1 MARGG
6 RKTPPPPNR
15 TPIVTRSRSQD
26 NIPPQTTTTSTEDP
40 QITVE
45 PATPN
50 PTGGDFQEIVRQS
63 LIRTH
68 SALASLRRPNRPWGQ
83 PLDFSDIREQL
94 GDIDLTV
101 NPTDPNTNPAAGGSG
116 IPPSPP
122 PSSPSSSGGDSSS
135 DEGKSPSRPSTP
147 TTPMENQNNP
157 ARPWLDQDV
166 VAVPGDQHPLPKHP
180 EKWLPKF
187 DPDSKQIAEDHIK
200 KFMLA
205 IRLRNVEHEDVV
217 CRLFP
222 YTFEGNASTWY
233 FAQQPHTIVSW
244 EKFESCFLEKFG
256 DGKPPEVLVMDLSNL
271 KMNAKEKVKDFNQRF
286 LTLKNRIPADSMP
299 AESLVIAYYTKA
311 LHQSI
316 AIWVKRSKKATLL
329 EAFEEATQIEK
340 DILSLKDSSSSETET
355 VSSSKKKIEI
365 LPRPTQNKT
374 QPENSDLENLTK
386 VVQKLSNQVID
397 LKRSTEEAS
406 SSKGP
411 YKPPFRKP
419 FPPNRPNLNPE
430 GLNLESLQCA
440 LQTILGAQDDLI
452 PPDIPQEEVEQETT
466 QEEESSPN
474 IFGHFS
480 DSIFQANF
488 ETVHPYNTRSK
499 TINKPPAENT
509 TTLPPKPSKS
519 VETKQSNAS
528 PKLDY
533 DVVEDLKKLRANI
546 SIYELLKF
554 PFLLQKMLQ
563 NILDNGKNGNSNG
576 NKVVQ
581 SKVPQKTST
590 KNNPDPQDKGSLP
603 VPPVNNVNS
612 VNNANNVDKVAL
624 ENASKK
630 PQATTLNTR
639 KNVPPFLLTFKIFNR
654 NVHNCMVDSGASS
667 NVMPWSVC
675 QKINAEVEPSS
686 LKIIQLDRTDVKV
699 IGELKNV
706 LIRLSSNPKVH
717 QVIDIIVVDI
727 PEVYGMFLSRDWS
740 EQLHGYFAT
749 DWSHL
754 WLPENGKPNKIRVN
768 RERYLKFTVTDL
780 NDPNEPYTPP
790 ADSPEVQG
798 MDTFFGNFMAEI
810 SPIKDP
816 EQQSEILACT
826 QPTASIQQSG
836 EPDKNQIWSLYFDG
850 SKSKEGA
857 GAGCII
863 IDPAGNKTL
872 LACRL
877 EFECTNNI
885 AEYEALLQGLRKAL
899 DMNIQNLVVFG
910 DSEIVVRQVR
920 NSIHCLTPHLK
931 CYQSEVWS
939 LINKFSAFN
948 INSIPRS
955 NNTEADLLA
964 NVASKLLPAEGLSPN
979 AFSVE
984 LLFRPSVPDN
994 ITNWRVFDDD
1004 QQIINFLHM
1013 EETFQGAV
1021 IDEQTHDDNLHDFT
1035 VIPNP
1040 KSPEALSDMV
1050 NSLPKSVVRLEKF
1063 YDFEDK
1069 FKKTVNCKTNSSS
1082 LSYEKV
1088 NLGTSENPQC
1098 INLGLGCSKQEKVAF
1113 VKLFKEFKDVFAWTY
1128 DDLKTF
1134 DPNIIQHVIPMKPQ
1148 TFPFQQKLRKMHPK
1162 LEPTV
1167 QKELNKL
1174 LSAKIIFPVRHTQ
1187 WVSNLVPVWKKN
1199 GEIRLCVDFRNLNKA
1214 SDKDNYPVPPM
1225 EQILQQ
1231 VSGSERL
1238 SLLDGF
1244 SGYNQ
1249 VLMSPSDQLKTTFRT
1264 PWGTYAYR
1272 KMPFGLINAGATFHR
1287 AMDISFRGLINHS
1300 IVVYLDDVTVYSKNK
1315 NDHLAHLRAVLLR
1328 CRKYSISLN
1337 PKKSIFVVEQGKLL
1351 GFIVSSDGMIIDPE
1365 RTQVIAKLP
1374 PPTSKKSM
1382 QSFLGQINFVRR
1394 FVPSFS
1400 EMVRPLQNLIKK
1412 DTQYRWGPTE
1422 NQAFNIIKKAIIEAP
1437 SLMSHD
1443 FSQDFTLYTFA
1454 SDRSYATVLTQKNAE
1469 NNEVPIA
1476 FMSSAF
1482 KGAELNYPAV
1492 DQQAYAIFKEVKH
1505 FRSYLLKSRTKVI
1518 VPYPAVRNLLVKKE
1532 LGEKRANWVTS
1543 LQEYDLE
1550 ITPAQIVRGQ
1560 GLCKLVVDSETE
1572 QQEVSDTSDLE
1583 QCDQSLICCTQ
1594 NLVSPWYENIRNCLQ
1609 HGSAPRHLDPAKRMD
1624 LRLKSASFH
1633 LVNGILFRQNFDGV
1647 LMHCLEKDEA
1657 ERVFLEL
1664 HVGEAGGHFGGDT
1677 TAHNI
1682 LRVGYY

>member
-1 MARGG
+1 
-6 RKTPPPPNR
+6 
-15 TPIVTRSRSQD
+15 
-26 NIPPQTTTTSTEDP
+26 
-40 QITVE
+40 
-45 PATPN
+45 
-50 PTGGDFQEIVRQS
+50 
-63 LIRTH
+63 
-68 SALASLRRPNRPWGQ
+68 
-83 PLDFSDIREQL
+83 
-94 GDIDLTV
+94 
-101 NPTDPNTNPAAGGSG
+101 
-116 IPPSPP
+116 
-122 PSSPSSSGGDSSS
+122 
-135 DEGKSPSRPSTP
+135 
-147 TTPMENQNNP
+147 MENQNNP

-166 VAVPGDQHPLPKHP
+166 VAVPGAQHPLPKHP

-256 DGKPPEVLVMDLSNL
+256 DGKPPEVLVMDLSSL
-271 KMNAKEKVKDFNQRF
+271 KMNPKEKVKDFNQRF

-299 AESLVIAYYTKA
+299 AESLIIAYYTKA

-329 EAFEEATQIEK
+329 EAFEEASQIEK
-340 DILSLKDSSSSETET
+340 DILSLKDSSSNETET
-355 VSSSKKKIEI
+355 SSSSKKKIEI
-365 LPRPTQNKT
+365 LPRPTQSKT

-419 FPPNRPNLNPE
+419 FPTNRPNPNPE

-440 LQTILGAQDDLI
+440 LQTILEAQDNLM
-452 PPDIPQEEVEQETT
+452 PPEIPQEVVEQETV

-480 DSIFQANF
+480 DNIFQANF

-499 TINKPPAENT
+499 TTNKPSTENT
-509 TTLPPKPSKS
+509 TTSPPKPSKS
-519 VETKQSNAS
+519 AETKQSNVN
-528 PKLDY
+528 PNLDY

-563 NILDNGKNGNSNG
+563 NISENGKNGNSSG

-603 VPPVNNVNS
+603 VVPVNNVNN
-612 VNNANNVDKVAL
+612 VNNVDKVAL
-624 ENASKK
+624 EIASKK
-630 PQATTLNTR
+630 PQATTLSTR
-639 KNVPPFLLTFKIFNR
+639 KNVPPFLLTFEIFNR

-675 QKINAEVEPSS
+675 QKINAEVEPST
-686 LKIIQLDRTDVKV
+686 LKIIQLDRTNVKV

-727 PEVYGMFLSRDWS
+727 PEVYGLFLSRDWS

-780 NDPNEPYTPP
+780 NDPNEPYTPS

-798 MDTFFGNFMAEI
+798 MDTFFGNFMAEA
-810 SPIKDP
+810 SPIINP
-816 EQQSEILACT
+816 EQQSEIVAYM
-826 QPTASIQQSG
+826 QPTASMQQSHV
-836 EPDKNQIWSLYFDG
+836 PDGNQIWSLYFDG

-872 LACRL
+872 MACRL
-877 EFECTNNI
+877 EFECTNNT

-920 NSIHCLTPHLK
+920 DSIHCLSPHLK
-931 CYQSEVWS
+931 SYQSEVWS
-939 LINKFSAFN
+939 LMNKFSAFN
-948 INSIPRS
+948 INSIPRL
-955 NNTEADLLA
+955 NNAEADLLA
-964 NVASKLLPAEGLSPN
+964 NVASKLLPAEGLSPD

-1021 IDEQTHDDNLHDFT
+1021 IDERTHDDNLHDFT
-1035 VIPNP
+1035 VIPDP

-1050 NSLPKSVVRLEKF
+1050 NSIPKSIVRLEKF

-1098 INLGLGCSKQEKVAF
+1098 INLGLGCSRQEKAAF

-1148 TFPFQQKLRKMHPK
+1148 TLPFQQKLRKMHPK

-1187 WVSNLVPVWKKN
+1187 WVSNLVPVRKKN
-1199 GEIRLCVDFRNLNKA
+1199 GEIDFA
-1214 SDKDNYPVPPM
+1214 SIS
-1225 EQILQQ
+1225 ETSI
-1231 VSGSERL
+1231 ERL
-1238 SLLDGF
+1238 TKTIILSHPWNRSFNRYLVPRGYLYWMVSL
-1244 SGYNQ
+1244 
-1249 VLMSPSDQLKTTFRT
+1249 
-1264 PWGTYAYR
+1264 
-1272 KMPFGLINAGATFHR
+1272 
-1287 AMDISFRGLINHS
+1287 
-1300 IVVYLDDVTVYSKNK
+1300 
-1315 NDHLAHLRAVLLR
+1315 
-1328 CRKYSISLN
+1328 
-1337 PKKSIFVVEQGKLL
+1337 
-1351 GFIVSSDGMIIDPE
+1351 
-1365 RTQVIAKLP
+1365 
-1374 PPTSKKSM
+1374 
-1382 QSFLGQINFVRR
+1382 
-1394 FVPSFS
+1394 
-1400 EMVRPLQNLIKK
+1400 
-1412 DTQYRWGPTE
+1412 
-1422 NQAFNIIKKAIIEAP
+1422 
-1437 SLMSHD
+1437 
-1443 FSQDFTLYTFA
+1443 
-1454 SDRSYATVLTQKNAE
+1454 
-1469 NNEVPIA
+1469 
-1476 FMSSAF
+1476 
-1482 KGAELNYPAV
+1482 
-1492 DQQAYAIFKEVKH
+1492 
-1505 FRSYLLKSRTKVI
+1505 
-1518 VPYPAVRNLLVKKE
+1518 
-1532 LGEKRANWVTS
+1532 
-1543 LQEYDLE
+1543 
-1550 ITPAQIVRGQ
+1550 
-1560 GLCKLVVDSETE
+1560 
-1572 QQEVSDTSDLE
+1572 
-1583 QCDQSLICCTQ
+1583 
-1594 NLVSPWYENIRNCLQ
+1594 
-1609 HGSAPRHLDPAKRMD
+1609 
-1624 LRLKSASFH
+1624 
-1633 LVNGILFRQNFDGV
+1633 
-1647 LMHCLEKDEA
+1647 
-1657 ERVFLEL
+1657 
-1664 HVGEAGGHFGGDT
+1664 DT
-1677 TAHNI
+1677 TKS
-1682 LRVGYY
+1682 

>member
-1 MARGG
+1 
-6 RKTPPPPNR
+6 
-15 TPIVTRSRSQD
+15 
-26 NIPPQTTTTSTEDP
+26 
-40 QITVE
+40 
-45 PATPN
+45 
-50 PTGGDFQEIVRQS
+50 
-63 LIRTH
+63 LY
-68 SALASLRRPNRPWGQ
+68 
-83 PLDFSDIREQL
+83 FS
-94 GDIDLTV
+94 
-101 NPTDPNTNPAAGGSG
+101 
-116 IPPSPP
+116 
-122 PSSPSSSGGDSSS
+122 
-135 DEGKSPSRPSTP
+135 
-147 TTPMENQNNP
+147 
-157 ARPWLDQDV
+157 
-166 VAVPGDQHPLPKHP
+166 
-180 EKWLPKF
+180 
-187 DPDSKQIAEDHIK
+187 
-200 KFMLA
+200 
-205 IRLRNVEHEDVV
+205 
-217 CRLFP
+217 
-222 YTFEGNASTWY
+222 
-233 FAQQPHTIVSW
+233 QQPRTIASW
-244 EKFESCFLEKFG
+244 EKFESIFLEKFR

-340 DILSLKDSSSSETET
+340 DILSLKDSSSNETET
-355 VSSSKKKIEI
+355 ISSSKKKIEI
-365 LPRPTQNKT
+365 LPRPTQNKS
-374 QPENSDLENLTK
+374 QPKNSDLENLTK
-386 VVQKLSNQVID
+386 VVQKLSNQVVD

-411 YKPPFRKP
+411 YKPPFQKP
-419 FPPNRPNLNPE
+419 FQTSRPNPNPE
-430 GLNLESLQCA
+430 GMNLESLQYA
-440 LQTILGAQDDLI
+440 LQSILGAQDDLI
-452 PPDIPQEEVEQETT
+452 PPDFPQEEVEQETT

-474 IFGHFS
+474 IFSHLS

-499 TINKPPAENT
+499 TANKLPADNT
-509 TTLPPKPSKS
+509 TTLPSKPSKS

-563 NILDNGKNGNSNG
+563 NILDNDKNGNSNG
-576 NKVVQ
+576 SKVVQ

-590 KNNPDPQDKGSLP
+590 KDNLGSHDKGSLP
-603 VPPVNNVNS
+603 VPNVNNVNNNVSS
-612 VNNANNVDKVAL
+612 VNNPDKVVA

-754 WLPENGKPNKIRVN
+754 WLPEKGKPNKIRVN

-798 MDTFFGNFMAEI
+798 MDTYFENFMAEV
-810 SPIKDP
+810 SPIDDSQ
-816 EQQSEILACT
+816 QQSEILAYT
-826 QPTASIQQSG
+826 QPTASIQQSC
-836 EPDKNQIWSLYFDG
+836 EPEENQIWSLYFDS

-857 GAGCII
+857 SAGCII

-877 EFECTNNI
+877 EFECTNNV

-899 DMNIQNLVVFG
+899 DMHIQNLVVFG

-939 LINKFSAFN
+939 LINKFFAFN
-948 INSIPRS
+948 INSVPRS
-955 NNTEADLLA
+955 SNAEADLLA

-979 AFSVE
+979 AFSVK

-1021 IDEQTHDDNLHDFT
+1021 IDEQTHDDNLHDFM

-1040 KSPEALSDMV
+1040 KPPETQSDMV

-1063 YDFEDK
+1063 YDFKDK

-1098 INLGLGCSKQEKVAF
+1098 INLGLGCSKQEKYAF
-1113 VKLFKEFKDVFAWTY
+1113 VKLFK
-1128 DDLKTF
+1128 
-1134 DPNIIQHVIPMKPQ
+1134 
-1148 TFPFQQKLRKMHPK
+1148 
-1162 LEPTV
+1162 
-1167 QKELNKL
+1167 
-1174 LSAKIIFPVRHTQ
+1174 
-1187 WVSNLVPVWKKN
+1187 
-1199 GEIRLCVDFRNLNKA
+1199 
-1214 SDKDNYPVPPM
+1214 
-1225 EQILQQ
+1225 
-1231 VSGSERL
+1231 
-1238 SLLDGF
+1238 
-1244 SGYNQ
+1244 
-1249 VLMSPSDQLKTTFRT
+1249 
-1264 PWGTYAYR
+1264 
-1272 KMPFGLINAGATFHR
+1272 
-1287 AMDISFRGLINHS
+1287 
-1300 IVVYLDDVTVYSKNK
+1300 
-1315 NDHLAHLRAVLLR
+1315 
-1328 CRKYSISLN
+1328 
-1337 PKKSIFVVEQGKLL
+1337 
-1351 GFIVSSDGMIIDPE
+1351 
-1365 RTQVIAKLP
+1365 
-1374 PPTSKKSM
+1374 
-1382 QSFLGQINFVRR
+1382 
-1394 FVPSFS
+1394 
-1400 EMVRPLQNLIKK
+1400 
-1412 DTQYRWGPTE
+1412 
-1422 NQAFNIIKKAIIEAP
+1422 
-1437 SLMSHD
+1437 
-1443 FSQDFTLYTFA
+1443 
-1454 SDRSYATVLTQKNAE
+1454 
-1469 NNEVPIA
+1469 
-1476 FMSSAF
+1476 
-1482 KGAELNYPAV
+1482 
-1492 DQQAYAIFKEVKH
+1492 
-1505 FRSYLLKSRTKVI
+1505 
-1518 VPYPAVRNLLVKKE
+1518 
-1532 LGEKRANWVTS
+1532 
-1543 LQEYDLE
+1543 
-1550 ITPAQIVRGQ
+1550 
-1560 GLCKLVVDSETE
+1560 
-1572 QQEVSDTSDLE
+1572 
-1583 QCDQSLICCTQ
+1583 
-1594 NLVSPWYENIRNCLQ
+1594 
-1609 HGSAPRHLDPAKRMD
+1609 
-1624 LRLKSASFH
+1624 
-1633 LVNGILFRQNFDGV
+1633 
-1647 LMHCLEKDEA
+1647 
-1657 ERVFLEL
+1657 
-1664 HVGEAGGHFGGDT
+1664 
-1677 TAHNI
+1677 
-1682 LRVGYY
+1682 